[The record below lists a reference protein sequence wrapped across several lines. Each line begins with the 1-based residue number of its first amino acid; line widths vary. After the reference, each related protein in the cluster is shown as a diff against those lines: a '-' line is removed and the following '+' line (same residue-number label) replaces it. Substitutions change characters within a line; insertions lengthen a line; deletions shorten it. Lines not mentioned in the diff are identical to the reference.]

1 MKKILSMLLFVL
13 YLIFVFGIRV
23 KALELVEEPV
33 MNVWYFRKGGG
44 KSAFSAQFKYYEI
57 DGKTTYCIEPGE
69 HITTHNY
76 EEAEL
81 ITSPYSNDINDLIG
95 LIGYYGYDYPGHN
108 TQKYR
113 MATQALIWEVTG
125 GQTVEYWTKPSGA
138 GTFIN
143 IQNEKNEIMNLVNNH
158 PKLPSFAGETKDG
171 YINSASIFTDNFNT
185 IDNFN
190 ILLSDDY
197 NYLKHKNE
205 LQIYPKRDGLIKVT
219 LQRKTY
225 TDNYSTLFVG
235 VDSKSQTM
243 GYFGISPNDTF
254 NIYVDSHGGTITLNK
269 IDSNTLLSYPRG
281 DGKLEG
287 AIYGVYDTFD
297 REIDEIVIGSNGV
310 GVSSPL
316 GLGIYK
322 VKEKQAGIGYNIDN
336 TTYKFTISKT
346 NLNLSKMVTE
356 MAISSTI
363 DIYKVLND
371 QKTGILTPEENI
383 TFEFYLK
390 SSNELYSIITT
401 DENGYATTELPYG
414 KYIVKQINSTPGY
427 EKNDDFEINV
437 DGNYIR
443 KIISDSAFSGA
454 KLKVVKKDAETNN
467 IIKKDGIKFKIKNK
481 DTNEYVCQN
490 ISYPESKLICEYETK
505 DGMFITPD
513 KLFYGNYEL
522 EEIDQVIDGYLWNSD
537 KIFFTIDDNSNYTYD
552 EELGNILELDF
563 YNNEVK
569 GVLELNKIGE
579 KMVLDNN
586 NYYYEDI
593 LLDNV
598 SFELYSSSDIYSGDG
613 SKVYNKDTLI
623 DKFSTKEGYYKVDN
637 LYLGNYYIK
646 EVNNNDDYVELST
659 PIYFD
664 INYEDQYTPVVS
676 TNLEIK
682 NYLKKGNFELTKVDK
697 DTLDPI
703 KNVLIEIY
711 TKDNDLVYSGLTDE
725 FGKLVLND
733 LKYGKY
739 YYIEKNASDGYILDS
754 NKYYF
759 DIDKDNINIEFTNKK
774 EEIVDVMEEPLEKQ
788 STDEIIDV
796 FEEIEEIS
804 VPNTYSYEINI
815 MDISGASLLLIGI
828 LCQRKRY

>member
-23 KALELVEEPV
+23 EALELVEEPI

-69 HITTHNY
+69 HITTHDY
-76 EEAEL
+76 EETEL

-143 IQNEKNEIMNLVNNH
+143 VQNEKNEIMNLVNSH

-281 DGKLEG
+281 DGKFEG

-297 REIDEIVIGSNGV
+297 REIDEIVIGSDGI

-363 DIYKVLND
+363 DIYKVLNN

-443 KIISDSAFSGA
+443 KIIADSAFSGA

-490 ISYPESKLICEYETK
+490 ISYPESKMICEYETK

-569 GVLELNKIGE
+569 GVLELNKNGE

-593 LLDNV
+593 LLNNV
-598 SFELYSSSDIYSGDG
+598 TFELYSASDIYSGDG

-646 EVNNNDDYVELST
+646 EVNNNEDYVELST

-676 TNLEIK
+676 INLEIK
-682 NYLKKGNFELTKVDK
+682 N
-697 DTLDPI
+697 
-703 KNVLIEIY
+703 
-711 TKDNDLVYSGLTDE
+711 LV
-725 FGKLVLND
+725 K
-733 LKYGKY
+733 
-739 YYIEKNASDGYILDS
+739 
-754 NKYYF
+754 
-759 DIDKDNINIEFTNKK
+759 
-774 EEIVDVMEEPLEKQ
+774 
-788 STDEIIDV
+788 
-796 FEEIEEIS
+796 
-804 VPNTYSYEINI
+804 
-815 MDISGASLLLIGI
+815 
-828 LCQRKRY
+828 

>member
-1 MKKILSMLLFVL
+1 MKKILSMLLFGL

-23 KALELVEEPV
+23 EALELVEEPI

-69 HITTHNY
+69 HITTHDY
-76 EEAEL
+76 EEADL

-143 IQNEKNEIMNLVNNH
+143 VQNEKNEIMNLVNNH

-205 LQIYPKRDGLIKVT
+205 LQIYPKREGLIKVT

-269 IDSNTLLSYPRG
+269 VDSNTLLSYPRG

-316 GLGIYK
+316 GLGIYI

-371 QKTGILTPEENI
+371 QKTGVLTPEENI

-443 KIISDSAFSGA
+443 KIIADSALTGA

-490 ISYPESKLICEYETK
+490 ISYPESKMICEYETK

-513 KLFYGNYEL
+513 KLSYGNYEL

-537 KIFFTIDDNSNYTYD
+537 EIFFTIDDNSNYTYD
-552 EELGNILELDF
+552 EELGNILELNF

-586 NYYYEDI
+586 NYYYKDI

-598 SFELYSSSDIYSGDG
+598 LFELYSASDIYSGDG
-613 SKVYNKDTLI
+613 TKVYDKDTLI

-646 EVNNNDDYVELST
+646 EVNNNEDYVELST
-659 PIYFD
+659 PIYFG
-664 INYEDQYTPVVS
+664 INYIDEYTPVVS
-676 TNLEIK
+676 INLEIK

-697 DTLDPI
+697 DTFDPI

-711 TKDNDLVYSGLTDE
+711 NKDNDLVYSGLTDE

-739 YYIEKNASDGYILDS
+739 YYIEKKASDGYVLDS

-796 FEEIEEIS
+796 FEEIT